1 MIVILWAFTL
11 FHLVVGAA
19 SLGLAVRLLTPEER
33 ALWRSPVALLIAE
46 LLCWIYPVVAFVGAS
61 AAWRAYSEG
70 HHLAMPMLIAPIAW
84 LLVMGLVFAIVDFA
98 EDGIL
103 GNTREAGN

>member
-33 ALWRSPVALLIAE
+33 SLWRSPLALLTAE
-46 LLCWIYPVVAFVGAS
+46 LLCWIYPIVAFVGAS
-61 AAWRAYSEG
+61 TAWRAYSEG

-103 GNTREAGN
+103 GNTRSAE